1 MTTRSNSTLLS
12 GRSTFAVLASGV
24 IHGALTWA
32 VTGLAASAP
41 PPALEVLAIEMLAPE
56 EPAPPEPP
64 VEPAPPLEEVAPPEP
79 PPEPPPVEP
88 PPEPRAEPPPEPDDA
103 PPDDTPTNEEPSE
116 PEPSEPEPTEE
127 PAEEPAEA
135 DGPPDA
141 DAPGL
146 DGLLAGDGAT
156 GFEVRRGGRAPGRG
170 RATPKSAPRPVAK
183 PAPPPAPTPVPFRD
197 LSRRPQPPP
206 LDALLERNYPP
217 SARRLGRAGSAR
229 VALLIGLDG
238 RVRSVRVVSAS
249 EPEFGDACA
258 RTLRQSRWSPPQD
271 DQGNAVPTIAPYE
284 CHFRVER

>member
-103 PPDDTPTNEEPSE
+103 PPDDTPTNE
-116 PEPSEPEPTEE
+116 EPSEPEPTEE

-238 RVRSVRVVSAS
+238 RVRSARVVSAS